1 MWIIS
6 VNFPLLVATESKSR
20 TETNRSLSPFRRPHE
35 TASATGPGYSAV
47 EPLGGTAHINKG
59 LEMTHLRNCEIAT
72 RKPFFTATS
81 MAAVVAL
88 GAAALIAAPALA
100 SPGSGVTSTVLATGD
115 LNETVNIN
123 HDRVKFQTKD
133 PTDVRV
139 QRLDFAAGAF
149 TGWHHH
155 PGIVI
160 VTVAS
165 GLITT
170 VQADCSTRTYGPG
183 SPNGSVFVEGHDEPM
198 EARSTAGG
206 TVYATYVAP
215 DASPPVFRIEDPAQT
230 CSSATSFRTPPGK

>member
-1 MWIIS
+1 MI
-6 VNFPLLVATESKSR
+6 
-20 TETNRSLSPFRRPHE
+20 H
-35 TASATGPGYSAV
+35 
-47 EPLGGTAHINKG
+47 LG
-59 LEMTHLRNCEIAT
+59 NCDMAT
-72 RKPFFTATS
+72 RQPFITAPW
-81 MAAVVAL
+81 MAAAIAL
-88 GAAALIAAPALA
+88 GTSALMSAPALA
-100 SPGSGVTSTVLATGD
+100 SPGSGITSTVLATGD
-115 LNETVNIN
+115 LNETVNFN

-165 GLITT
+165 GLITI
-170 VQADCSTRTYGPG
+170 VQADCSTKTYGPG

-215 DASPPVFRIEDPAQT
+215 DATPPVFRIEDPAQT

>member
-1 MWIIS
+1 M
-6 VNFPLLVATESKSR
+6 
-20 TETNRSLSPFRRPHE
+20 NRSTRLNVAASII
-35 TASATGPGYSAV
+35 ASAT
-47 EPLGGTAHINKG
+47 L
-59 LEMTHLRNCEIAT
+59 
-72 RKPFFTATS
+72 
-81 MAAVVAL
+81 
-88 GAAALIAAPALA
+88 AAPALA
-100 SPGSGVTSTVLATGD
+100 SPGFGITSTVLATAD
-115 LNETVNIN
+115 LNEKVNIN

-139 QRLDFAAGAF
+139 QRLDFAAGAY

-170 VQADCSTRTYGPG
+170 VQADCSAKAYGPG

-215 DASPPVFRIEDPAQT
+215 NASPRVFRIEDTVQT
-230 CSSATSFRTPPGK
+230 CSPATSFRTVPEN